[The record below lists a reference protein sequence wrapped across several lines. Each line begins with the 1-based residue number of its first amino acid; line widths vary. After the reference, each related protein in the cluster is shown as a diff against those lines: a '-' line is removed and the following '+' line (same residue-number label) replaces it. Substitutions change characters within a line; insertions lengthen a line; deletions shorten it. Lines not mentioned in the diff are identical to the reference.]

1 MNWDSLGDMKRVIDD
16 TGRIVGRVCPA
27 LYVTEWEAVVNG
39 KWIGEYRTEGQA
51 IAAVEAKLA
60 DGA

>member
-39 KWIGEYRTEGQA
+39 KWIGE
-51 IAAVEAKLA
+51 
-60 DGA
+60 